1 MSNLKSVIMAGGIGA
16 RFWPL
21 SRRDNPKQ
29 FLSLTSELSLI
40 EETMNR
46 VRRFSAPE
54 DIYIVT
60 NQKYA
65 DRLQGLFSDIP
76 VGNVVYEPVQ
86 RNTAP
91 CIGLAAA
98 VIQKRSPGSVM
109 AVFPADHLIGNE
121 KAFTSCIVNAAQI
134 AAERDVLVTI
144 GVKPDRP
151 ETGYGYIQTA
161 GEISPGCRRV
171 RTFAEKPN
179 LATAQRFLRSGDFLW
194 NAGIF
199 IWRTDFFLENLQ
211 KYLEEVHEVIEE
223 IQEAV
228 DTPDFSSVLQQ
239 AFHRSPSVS
248 VDYGILEKSS
258 QVTVMTADFPWSD
271 VGTWQEAYL
280 RSAKDKHDNVV
291 QGEVIAINTTGSYV
305 QGDKR
310 LVALVGVKD
319 LVVIDTGDAI
329 LVADRN
335 SVQDV
340 GKVVERL
347 RDEERNEYL

>member
-1 MSNLKSVIMAGGIGA
+1 MSSLKSVIMAGGIGA

-29 FLSLTSELSLI
+29 FLSLTGSLSLI

-46 VRRFSAPE
+46 VRRLSDPE
-54 DIYIVT
+54 DIYIIT
-60 NQKYA
+60 SQKYT

-76 VGNVVYEPVQ
+76 AANIIYEPVQ

-121 KAFTSCIVNAAQI
+121 KAFTTCVVEAAQI
-134 AAERDVLVTI
+134 ATERDVLVTI
-144 GVKPDRP
+144 GVEPDRP

-161 GEISPGCRRV
+161 GEINPGCRRV

-179 LATAQRFLRSGDFLW
+179 LATAQRFLESGDFLW

-199 IWRTDFFLENLQ
+199 IWRTDFFVENLR
-211 KYLEEVHEVIEE
+211 KHLEEVHDVIEE

-228 DTPDFSSVLQQ
+228 DTPDFNSVLQQ
-239 AFHRSPSVS
+239 AFPRSPSVS
-248 VDYGILEKSS
+248 VDHGILEIST
-258 QVTVMTADFPWSD
+258 QVAVIHADFPWSD

-280 RSAKDKHDNVV
+280 RSQKDTDDNVI
-291 QGEVIAINTTGSYV
+291 QGEVITVNSTGSYV

-310 LVALVGVKD
+310 LIALVGVKD
-319 LVVIDTGDAI
+319 VVVIDTGDAI

-335 SVQDV
+335 KVQDV
-340 GKVVERL
+340 GKVVELL
-347 RDEERNEYL
+347 RDEERTEYL

>member
-29 FLSLTSELSLI
+29 FLSLTGNLSLI

-46 VRRFSAPE
+46 IRRFSAPE

-60 NQKYA
+60 NQKYM
-65 DRLQGLFSDIP
+65 DRLQGMFSDIP
-76 VGNVVYEPVQ
+76 ASNVIYEPLQ

-109 AVFPADHLIGNE
+109 AVFPADHLIGND
-121 KAFTSCIVNAAQI
+121 KAFTSCIVDAAQI

-144 GVKPDRP
+144 GVEPDRP

-179 LATAQRFLRSGDFLW
+179 LATAQRFLESGDFLW

-199 IWRTDFFLENLQ
+199 IWRTDFFLENLH
-211 KYLEEVHEVIEE
+211 KYLEEVYEVIEE

-228 DTPDFSSVLQQ
+228 DTPGFNSVLQQ

-248 VDYGILEKSS
+248 VDHGILEKSP
-258 QVTVMTADFPWSD
+258 QVAVIHADFPWSD

-280 RSAKDKHDNVV
+280 RSEKDEHDNVIK
-291 QGEVIAINTTGSYV
+291 GEVITVDSSGSYV
-305 QGDKR
+305 QGYKR
-310 LVALVGVKD
+310 LIAMVGVKD

-329 LVADRN
+329 LVADRSKIQN
-335 SVQDV
+335 V
-340 GKVVERL
+340 GKIVELL